1 MKTTNPIR
9 SYILIAAT
17 VGLII
22 GALLGLIYGY
32 IINPVEWVDAPMD
45 LTRPDI
51 QEDYLRMA
59 IDSYSVHGNPSQA
72 HYRFHELGDDAID
85 ILDKITLQPG
95 SQGIDAV
102 TRYRDLV
109 LRDFNITTDT
119 DCIAQEAGWNNSLF
133 LYLWVFTLVLMV
145 LLFIYFYRRTRPQVA
160 IPTTSLPQPSKVLDM
175 IKRTVRPVEAPV
187 VPEPLPKTDPAN
199 PPLVNFMTTYIKGG
213 EHFDASYS
221 IDTDRGE
228 FLGECG
234 IEEIEVGEEDGARG
248 ASAFDVWLFDKNEIN
263 TKSVVLMSDRIYAD
277 DLLRTQLESKGQP
290 TRAIIGRESVI
301 TTDHLLM
308 KFRIVD
314 MVCVKGE
321 GGKCDYFTRVSVDIN
336 VWQILA

>member
-1 MKTTNPIR
+1 LKSTNPIR
-9 SYILIAAT
+9 TYILIAAT

-22 GALLGLIYGY
+22 GVLLGLIYGY

-45 LTRPDI
+45 LTRADI

-59 IDSYSVHGNPSQA
+59 IDSYAVHGNPSQA
-72 HYRFHELGDDAID
+72 HYRFNEVGENAID
-85 ILDKITLQPG
+85 ILDQITLQPG

-102 TRYRDLV
+102 ARYRDLV
-109 LRDFNITTDT
+109 LRDITITTDT
-119 DCIAQEAGWNNSLF
+119 DCITPAGPDYSLF
-133 LYLWVFTLVLMV
+133 LYLWLLTLILMV
-145 LLFIYFYRRTRPQVA
+145 ILFIYFYRRTRPQGAAV
-160 IPTTSLPQPSKVLDM
+160 TTSLPQPSKVLER
-175 IKRTVRPVEAPV
+175 IRRTVRPVQTPAM
-187 VPEPLPKTDPAN
+187 PEPLPKTDPDN
-199 PPLVNFMTTYIKGG
+199 PPFANFMTTYITGG
-213 EHFDASYS
+213 EHFDVSYS
-221 IDTDRGE
+221 IDTDRGA

-234 IEEIEVGEEDGARG
+234 IEEIEVGEEDALKG

-263 TKSVVLMSDRIYAD
+263 TKSVVLMSDRVYAD

-290 TRAIIGRESVI
+290 SRAIIGRESVI
-301 TTDHLLM
+301 ATDHLLM

-336 VWQILA
+336 IWQINA